1 MNTAT
6 HQVTISIEELQQT
19 LEPLIRRI
27 IREELLSLSRQKNI
41 FYLTPEMPLYAD
53 MEEILQRKAKDDI
66 TLSSHE
72 EVWNE

>member
-1 MNTAT
+1 MNTT
-6 HQVTISIEELQQT
+6 TQQVTISIEELQQT

>member
-1 MNTAT
+1 MNTIAR
-6 HQVTISIEELQQT
+6 QVTISINELQQT

-27 IREELLSLSRQKNI
+27 IREELLRLSRQKNI

-53 MEEILQRKAKDDI
+53 MEEISQRKSKNDI

-72 EVWNE
+72 EVWDE